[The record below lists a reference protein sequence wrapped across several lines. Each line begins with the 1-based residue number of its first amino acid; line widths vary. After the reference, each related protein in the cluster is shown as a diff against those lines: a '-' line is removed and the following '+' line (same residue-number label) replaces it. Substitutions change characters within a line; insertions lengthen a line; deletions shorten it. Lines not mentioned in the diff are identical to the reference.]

1 MEILALPFVL
11 GGIVLTFAVAV
22 LGWWVASRV
31 ERRRRTARRVQ
42 ADRRQPAR
50 DLDGPREPRPPS

>member
-31 ERRRRTARRVQ
+31 ERRRRTARRLETDRRFQ
-42 ADRRQPAR
+42 ADRR
-50 DLDGPREPRPPS
+50 RPPT